1 MAEDDVEDEED
12 DAPPPAMASP
22 APARDAQSLIDTEM
36 ARDDTPAQQA
46 AMERLLEPI
55 VSAFSEGLTPD
66 EIMGRMDDWYGML
79 DDSLMQDLLTRG
91 IAAADALGRIEVAGE
106 GANA

>member
-1 MAEDDVEDEED
+1 MAEDEVDDEGEGD
-12 DAPPPAMASP
+12 LPPALAAP
-22 APARDAQSLIDTEM
+22 APARDAQSLVDAEL

-66 EIMGRMDDWYGML
+66 EIMGRMDDWYGLL
-79 DDSLMQDLLTRG
+79 DDSLMQRTC
-91 IAAADALGRIEVAGE
+91 
-106 GANA
+106 